1 MATSR
6 SYADA
11 CPLARALDVVGERW
25 ALLVVRELLFGPRRF
40 SDLRRALPGASTN
53 MLTDRLRELSE
64 HDVVSQRRLPAPA
77 ASVVYELTENG
88 RALMPAL
95 EALGAWGARL
105 PPPSGEPTLSAV
117 SVLWF
122 LRGCLRARPTPLT
135 DAYRVELDDGVW
147 TIRAV
152 SGRTE
157 VESGETASVDA
168 GLRTDPA
175 TLGALIDDPPALDAA
190 IAAGTI
196 EITGSARSARRL
208 LRDAHASE
216 SRDRGAPPIER
227 AGRRC

>member
-1 MATSR
+1 MATRR

-25 ALLVVRELLFGPRRF
+25 AVIVVRELLFGPRRF

-53 MLTDRLRELSE
+53 MLTDRLRELAD
-64 HDVVSQRRLPAPA
+64 HGVVSQRRLPAPA
-77 ASVVYELTENG
+77 ASAVYELTEHG

-95 EALGAWGARL
+95 EALGAWGGRL
-105 PPPSGEPTLSAV
+105 PRPGGEPTLSAV

-122 LRGCLRARPTPLT
+122 VRGCLRARPTPLADT
-135 DAYRVELDDGVW
+135 YRVELGDGVW

-152 SGRTE
+152 SGRIE
-157 VESGETASVDA
+157 VESGETAPAST
-168 GLRTDPA
+168 GLRTDPT
-175 TLGALIDDPPALDAA
+175 TLTALVDDPAALGAA

-208 LRDAHASE
+208 LRDAHASIA
-216 SRDRGAPPIER
+216 RD
-227 AGRRC
+227 

>member
-1 MATSR
+1 MSTRR

-25 ALLVVRELLFGPRRF
+25 ALLVVRELRFGPRRF

-53 MLTDRLRELSE
+53 MLTDRLRELAE
-64 HDVVSQRRLPAPA
+64 HGVVSQRRLPAPA
-77 ASVVYELTENG
+77 ASVVYELTEDG

-105 PPPSGEPTLSAV
+105 PRPSAGPTLSAV

-122 LRGCLRARPTPLT
+122 IRGCLRARPTPPA
-135 DAYRVELDDGVW
+135 DIYRVELDDGVW
-147 TIRAV
+147 TVRTV

-157 VESGETASVDA
+157 VESGETAPADA
-168 GLRTDPA
+168 GLRTDPV
-175 TLGALIDDPPALDAA
+175 TLGALIDDPAALDAA

-196 EITGSARSARRL
+196 EISGRLRSARRL
-208 LRDAHASE
+208 LRDAHAS
-216 SRDRGAPPIER
+216 SRYTITPPPDR
-227 AGRRC
+227 